1 MKLQKTIS
9 ETLGQY
15 DGDWP
20 PKDAAGALAWFWAK
34 LADVPTA
41 FLSTARIEIGSEEGY
56 TTIEISYVRPETN
69 EEEAEREQQAAA
81 LAERVKAPFVSRVI
95 AGERPPTN
103 EMLRDVGIE
112 LVAVYKP
119 PNVGV

>member
-81 LAERVKAPFVSRVI
+81 LADCRRA
-95 AGERPPTN
+95 N
-103 EMLRDVGIE
+103 ELRTLAALQAKYG
-112 LVAVYKP
+112 KP
-119 PNVGV
+119 A